1 MIEVK
6 NLKKTYRTSGIEQK
20 ALDDIS
26 ITFRDN
32 EFVAILGPSGSGK
45 TTLLNV
51 LGGLDHADTGDLVI
65 NGVSTQKY
73 KSSDWE
79 TYRNHRIGFI
89 FQSYNL
95 IPHQNILANV
105 ELALTLAGVSGSERR
120 ERSKKALEMV
130 GLGNQ
135 IRKRPSQLSGGQMQR
150 VAIARALVND
160 PDIVLADE
168 PTGALDTETGIQ
180 VMNLLKDVAR
190 DRLVIMVTHNPEL
203 AESYATRIIN
213 LKDGKIIG
221 DTQPVA
227 EEELQSGTA
236 ASASTEKES
245 FKDFSASSN
254 TETSAS
260 AKSSRIEIVSAKSES
275 ASERQ
280 KAKTGMDADSGRF
293 TRGGHGKRKKRA
305 SMSFLTALSLSF
317 SNLMSKKGRT
327 FLTSFAGSIGITG
340 IAAILAVSTGVNAY
354 ISQVEED
361 TLSSYPVTL
370 TKNSADLTSLFGD
383 GSGSGMTGTDT
394 AEDSGSSSVR
404 SSSSASSAAS
414 EIRLSDIIPEQKM
427 LSSMLDSIHS
437 NDLAS
442 FKVYLDKN
450 MDKLADKTN
459 AVVYNFGVT
468 PLIYTKNI
476 PEVVDRSTKTARM
489 QDTPVLVN
497 GTNSSDDMATMGASM
512 GFMTGSDSA
521 FQEMLEN
528 TELIKSQYDLCTG
541 KWPEKEDEAVL
552 ILSSDGS
559 ISDYTLYHIGVLDK
573 EEYDAGLKALSDAK
587 EISLEDPDVK
597 MSYEQALQLAY
608 TVLPPSAVYSYN
620 KTSGSWSDLSA
631 NNSFMKKQLA
641 DGITLKVTG
650 VIKPNGR
657 SRSASL
663 SPGIGYTHALTEAV
677 IREGAESEIVKEQLA
692 DKSRDVF
699 TGKTFEELKNESD
712 SAFDLSK
719 IFTVDEDAMKG
730 AFSIDKNAFSGIGSG
745 TSLPADGFS
754 VNNASDLSSA
764 LSSVDM
770 STIIGMMTN
779 GLEDEIKALPEY
791 LEQNGASLTEEE
803 ETMITDSMQSLM
815 EQLLGGFAEY
825 SADYIEQKSGTAAA
839 DAVRDL
845 VQNYPGGLPALL
857 KDLGYTGDPSGSNT
871 GSETADSNTESKTS
885 GQESFQNAG
894 DSPDGSE
901 ISAAS
906 GAAGSS
912 TAAGTEASNADVSAS
927 GSQASD
933 NPGSET
939 NGSNTNNS
947 TIPGQNDLPVIPDN
961 SVIADTI
968 RKALAEAM
976 SPEEMGQLVTDYLN
990 QDSTKEMVTT
1000 AVADLSGKLKDSGLQ
1015 ERITSAIGNYI
1026 ASNMANRMNAAMSNL
1041 ISAMSNVIAQQVT
1054 NMIASN
1060 ISSLSSQMQD
1070 AMANAFRFDP
1080 SGLSNA
1086 FQLNMTA
1093 DELTSLLADYM
1104 NSSQLTYDN
1113 NLDKLGYADLK
1124 SPKSISIYPI
1134 DFDAKTDVRNFIND
1148 YNSKVKAEGNE
1159 TRVIH
1164 YSDVMGTVMGNVTD
1178 IIHMVSFVLIAF
1190 VSVSLVVSSIMIGII
1205 TYISV
1210 LERKKEIGILRAMGA
1225 SKLNVANIFNAETFI
1240 EGLISGIIAIAIV
1253 YAVTPFANRMIL
1265 ARTNVPNIMQ
1275 LKPAAALGLIGI
1287 SVLLTLIAGI
1297 IPSSAASRKDP
1308 VEALRS
1314 E

>member
-6 NLKKTYRTSGIEQK
+6 HLKKTYRTGGIEQK

-51 LGGLDHADTGDLVI
+51 LGGLDHAGSGDLVI
-65 NGVSTQKY
+65 NGISTQKY

-95 IPHQNILANV
+95 IPHQNILSNV
-105 ELALTLAGVSGSERR
+105 ELALTLAGVSRAERK
-120 ERSKKALEMV
+120 ERSVKALEMV
-130 GLGNQ
+130 GLGTQ
-135 IRKRPSQLSGGQMQR
+135 IHKHPAQLSGGQMQR

-180 VMNLLKDVAR
+180 VMNLLKDVAK

-203 AESYATRIIN
+203 ADAYATRIIN
-213 LKDGKIIG
+213 LKDGRIIG

-227 EEELQSGTA
+227 SKEPQNRTSAAVPSDNSAEAVSSFYSNAENAAAAKTA
-236 ASASTEKES
+236 ES
-245 FKDFSASSN
+245 EASSS
-254 TETSAS
+254 EAEKGSA
-260 AKSSRIEIVSAKSES
+260 V
-275 ASERQ
+275 RQ
-280 KAKTGMDADSGRF
+280 ANPGADSNADSSRF
-293 TRGGHGKRKKRA
+293 TRGGHGKRRKRA

-354 ISQVEED
+354 IAQVEED

-370 TKNSADLTSLFGD
+370 TRNSADLTSLFGD
-383 GSGSGMTGTDT
+383 GGGSEDTLSPEGQTTGTDS
-394 AEDSGSSSVR
+394 A
-404 SSSSASSAAS
+404 SSSSQSFVN
-414 EIRLSDIIPEQKM
+414 LSDTIPEQKM
-427 LSSMLDSIHS
+427 LSSVLDSIHS

-442 FKVYLDKN
+442 FKTYLDRN
-450 MDKLADKTN
+450 MDRFEDKTN
-459 AVVYNFGVT
+459 AVVYDFGVT

-476 PEVVDRSTKTARM
+476 PAVVDQSSKAAKLAE
-489 QDTPVLVN
+489 TPVRVN
-497 GTNSSDDMATMGASM
+497 GTDGSSDMATMGASM
-512 GFMTGSDSA
+512 GFITGSDSA
-521 FQEMLEN
+521 FQEMLDN
-528 TELIKSQYDLCTG
+528 QDLIKSQYDLCAG
-541 KWPEKEDEAVL
+541 KWPEKADEAVL

-559 ISDYTLYHIGVLDK
+559 LSDYTLYHIGILDK
-573 EEYDAGLKALSDAK
+573 EEYDAGLEALSSAK
-587 EISLEDPDVK
+587 DISLEDPDVK
-597 MSYEQALQLAY
+597 MTYRQALQLAY

-620 KTSGSWSDLSA
+620 ESAGTWSDLSA
-631 NNSFMKKQLA
+631 DNSFMKKQLA

-663 SPGIGYTHALTEAV
+663 SPGIGYPHALTEEIIKEA
-677 IREGAESEIVKEQLA
+677 ADSQIVKEQLA
-692 DKSRDVF
+692 EKDRDVF
-699 TGKTFEELKNESD
+699 TGKTFKELQEESND
-712 SAFDLSK
+712 AFDLSK
-719 IFTVDEDAMKG
+719 IFTVDEDALKD
-730 AFSIDKNAFSGIGSG
+730 AFSIDESAFGGIGSG
-745 TSLPADGFS
+745 ASLPADGFS

-764 LSSVDM
+764 LSSVDT
-770 STIIGMMTN
+770 SAIVGMMTD

-803 ETMITDSMQSLM
+803 EQIISDSSESLM
-815 EQLLGGFAEY
+815 QQLLGGFAEY
-825 SADYIEQKSGTAAA
+825 SAPVIEEKAGAAA
-839 DAVRDL
+839 AETIRNL
-845 VQNYPGGLPALL
+845 IANYPGGLPALL
-857 KDLGYTGDPSGSNT
+857 KDLGYTGGDTPG
-871 GSETADSNTESKTS
+871 TS
-885 GQESFQNAG
+885 GQTSGENAG
-894 DSPDGSE
+894 ASTGDGSKGN
-901 ISAAS
+901 SGADGTAS
-906 GAAGSS
+906 G
-912 TAAGTEASNADVSAS
+912 D
-927 GSQASD
+927 
-933 NPGSET
+933 
-939 NGSNTNNS
+939 
-947 TIPGQNDLPVIPDN
+947 GQNDSTGGQQGTDPGASGNGQDNGSSSGGQDNPSPSGGQDN
-961 SVIADTI
+961 SVIADAI
-968 RKALAEAM
+968 RKAIADVM
-976 SPEEMGQLVTDYLN
+976 SPEEMSQLVTNYLS
-990 QDSTKEMVTT
+990 QDSTRQMVTD
-1000 AVADLSGKLKDSGLQ
+1000 AVTDLTLKLKDSGLQ
-1015 ERITSAIGNYI
+1015 ERITTAIGNYI
-1026 ASNMANRMNAAMSNL
+1026 ANNMAERMSTAMSNL
-1041 ISAMSNVIAQQVT
+1041 ISAMSNVIAKQVT
-1054 NMIASN
+1054 SMIAAN
-1060 ISSLSSQMQD
+1060 ISSLSGQMES
-1070 AMANAFRFDP
+1070 AMANAFQFDP
-1080 SGLSNA
+1080 SGLTNA

-1093 DELTSLLADYM
+1093 DELTSLLSDYM

-1113 NLDKLGYADLK
+1113 NLDKLGYANLK
-1124 SPKSISIYPI
+1124 NPKSISIYPV
-1134 DFDAKTDVRNFIND
+1134 DFDAKTDVQNFISAYND
-1148 YNSKVKAEGNE
+1148 KVKAEGDE
-1159 TRVIH
+1159 DKVIS
-1164 YSDVMGTVMGNVTD
+1164 YSDMMGAVLGNVTD

-1240 EGLISGIIAIAIV
+1240 EGLISGMIAIAVV
-1253 YAVTPFANRMIL
+1253 YSVTPLANRMIL

-1275 LKPAAALGLIGI
+1275 LQPTAALALIGI

-1297 IPSSAASRKDP
+1297 IPSSAASRRDP